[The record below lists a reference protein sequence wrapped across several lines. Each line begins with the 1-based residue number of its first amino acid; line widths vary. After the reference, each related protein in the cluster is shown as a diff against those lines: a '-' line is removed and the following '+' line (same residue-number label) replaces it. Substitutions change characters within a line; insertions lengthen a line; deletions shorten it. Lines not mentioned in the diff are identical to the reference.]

1 MDTSH
6 SPGNSAA
13 HHLQRPRGRIAY
25 DLYGAENT
33 GTLVVCVPGMFDHR
47 ASFRFVGAALAEAGY
62 RVAAMDLRGHGD
74 SGTAFD
80 DHTNRAAATDA
91 VALAEELGGE
101 DVVMVGNSLGGA
113 AVTIA
118 AKERPDLVAG
128 IALLA
133 PFLRQPVPSL
143 FVRIAQ
149 RLMLVRL
156 WGPRAVTGYYNALNT
171 GRTPEGH
178 REHLDRVLRM
188 LRPADRY
195 RSVYDTI
202 YAPHEEVLEA
212 ADLRAGAVVI
222 VGEQDSDWKDPRAE
236 AEWVASVVH
245 GSVVMV
251 PECGH
256 YPQSQRPDVVVPAL
270 EALIGR
276 AGSSA

>member
-1 MDTSH
+1 M
-6 SPGNSAA
+6 
-13 HHLQRPRGRIAY
+13 HHLERPQGRIAY

-74 SGTAFD
+74 SDTTFD

-91 VALAEELGGE
+91 VALAEDLGGE
-101 DVVMVGNSLGGA
+101 NVVMAGNSVGGA

-133 PFLRQPVPSL
+133 PFLRQPSPSL
-143 FVRIAQ
+143 FMRIAQ
-149 RLMLVRL
+149 RLMLVRP
-156 WGPRAVTGYYNALNT
+156 WGPRAVAGYYDSLNT

-178 REHLDRVLRM
+178 QEHLDRVLGM
-188 LRPADRY
+188 LRPAARY
-195 RSVYDTI
+195 RAVYDTV
-202 YAPHEEVLEA
+202 YAPHEEVLETA
-212 ADLRAGAVVI
+212 ELRAEAVVI

-236 AEWVASVVH
+236 AEWAASVVR

-256 YPQSQRPDVVVPAL
+256 YPQAQRPDVVVPAL
-270 EALIGR
+270 ESLIGKVVP
-276 AGSSA
+276 SA